1 MRGRS
6 GLCETIFNDSG
17 GSCGSFAG
25 QTEGKKTVHKGINRK
40 PSRLYA
46 SDFSLRNGRIFL
58 MCIVY
63 ASPQIGRNFLPSAKA
78 SSAFSGGFVSPP
90 LSSFSFLDER
100 KEGKRKSR
108 RPRAMPT
115 LPWYERIRVSGRK
128 IFCLDGGVTVKA
140 QMKIPRCDSSGHI
153 GVTIDHCPQDQKLF

>member
-1 MRGRS
+1 MSARK
-6 GLCETIFNDSG
+6 GLYEPIFNDSG

-63 ASPQIGRNFLPSAKA
+63 ASANRAKLSSVCKGFIGF
-78 SSAFSGGFVSPP
+78 FGGGFVPPP
-90 LSSFSFLDER
+90 LSFFSFLDER

-115 LPWYERIRVSGRK
+115 LPWCEYACRGEKYFALTEALQSK
-128 IFCLDGGVTVKA
+128 HK
-140 QMKIPRCDSSGHI
+140 
-153 GVTIDHCPQDQKLF
+153 